1 MTRVLLCIDM
11 ILQYC
16 DFVMCVCVAFG
27 VQIMKREL
35 MDGHETSSHLER
47 LDSTEQDTK

>member
-1 MTRVLLCIDM
+1 MYRYDITVLRF
-11 ILQYC
+11 C
-16 DFVMCVCVAFG
+16 DVCG